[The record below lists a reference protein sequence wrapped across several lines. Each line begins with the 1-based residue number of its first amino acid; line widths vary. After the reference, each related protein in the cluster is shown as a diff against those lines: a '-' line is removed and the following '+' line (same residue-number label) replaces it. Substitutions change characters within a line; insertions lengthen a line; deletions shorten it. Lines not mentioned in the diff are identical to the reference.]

1 MNIKTKTI
9 SLYFMSGFYVIAGI
23 NHFVNPQFYYPLIPD
38 YLPYH
43 SLLNILS
50 GFAEIILGLL
60 LLLVTTRK
68 LASYGIIAMLI
79 LFIPAHIHLIDMGGC
94 IDLGLCVPLWVA
106 WVRLVPLQLLLM
118 YWAWWHRK

>member
-1 MNIKTKTI
+1 
-9 SLYFMSGFYVIAGI
+9 MSGFYVIAGI

-94 IDLGLCVPLWVA
+94 IDLGLCVPIWVA